1 MWGAPFRIFGGKM
14 SFIPIE
20 NIGGENARKWLP
32 TILPA
37 LQKPYVPATV
47 TTVPG

>member
-1 MWGAPFRIFGGKM
+1 M

-37 LQKPYVPATV
+37 LQKLFMWRNGGTIHW
-47 TTVPG
+47 